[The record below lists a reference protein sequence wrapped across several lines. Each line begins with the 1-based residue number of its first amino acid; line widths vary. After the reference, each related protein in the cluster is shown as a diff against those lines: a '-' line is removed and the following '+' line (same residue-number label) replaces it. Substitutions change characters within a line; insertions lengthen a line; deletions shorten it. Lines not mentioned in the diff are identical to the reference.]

1 MKRNI
6 IALSIITAVTAWAF
20 IIYIQV
26 GRITNHATKNLSV
39 SIYKGVNYASR
50 VYDNTTAQ
58 VKIVVEKVNKHGR
71 QVVYE
76 QQMAAQELK
85 KYPDAQNVAASKISV
100 PGFDEKKDK
109 LEVKY
114 ILTYN
119 SNGSELSMQ
128 YNEEVKSSDDGVI
141 DISI

>member
-6 IALSIITAVTAWAF
+6 IAVIFLSVVTIWSF
-20 IIYIQV
+20 IIYVQV
-26 GRITNHATKNLSV
+26 GRITNHATKNLSIN
-39 SIYKGVNYASR
+39 IYKGVNYASR

-58 VKIVVEKVNKHGR
+58 VKIVVEKVNKHNR

-76 QQMAAQELK
+76 NELAARELK
-85 KYPDAQNVAASKISV
+85 SFPDLKSAAARNISI
-100 PGFDEKKDK
+100 PYFDSKKDK

-128 YNEEVKSSDDGVI
+128 YNQEVKSNDKGII